1 MKLHS
6 LEVRSFKIH
15 DLRRVEFDHA
25 ITLLAGPNEAGKST
39 LLQALSAALFLRSKG
54 DSKDH
59 RALRS
64 RIHIGHPE
72 VELVF
77 SSAGQTFTLKK
88 CFSGNSGTSLLREHG
103 GQTWSGDE
111 VEEQLASILKVNGAK
126 KFEGQWAHLLIQQG
140 CSGSDP
146 LIAAEAQSRNLV
158 RRLQDE
164 GGAAVLLSAKD
175 QEVAAHFACLYEES
189 FKKGDEPKAGSPLAQ
204 AMASERDAQARLQ
217 SARERHGKLLDAAT
231 SREEASEVINI
242 KTADI
247 GKLQPEFDGTK
258 TKLAE
263 AEKLENELRSLE
275 LEAKN
280 RADEHGRLE
289 AADKDIADT
298 RAAEARLRDEI
309 APLTKSL
316 AGAEK
321 SLENAAAALSAK
333 EKAYTDATSSDEAAA
348 LRDKLTRA
356 DQTALEKSKTVKDLD
371 KVASGIRKRREELQ
385 ELETKISGITY
396 LDDEV
401 LDKLTSFS
409 DAATRAKAKLDATA
423 TRLRVISADA
433 PVKVGADTVSAG
445 DERTLT
451 LQTELLVGNGTLISL
466 TPGGESSAQEAKD
479 EEEEAARLLRDA
491 MRGCGVSSL
500 ADARKIVGEKAKL
513 VTQRDSAR
521 QGLEELDADKIDAEL
536 TEARTELKQ
545 AENTLANLQKEDPG
559 FARASSLAAAK
570 KASAASEQAAR
581 GAATARTNADAA
593 RKEASLA
600 QVNARDARDRIRGEI
615 TRLSQEADA
624 KKAQLDLLLQQ
635 NGDDAHRAAKL
646 AVALDQKTKAADAF
660 QAAKIKLDAL
670 QIETLR
676 RSVARLEGALQSAR
690 SSLQEAETTRAVA
703 LAKLQR
709 DSQEDPEA
717 ALEKAEAQHENA
729 GKALTVVRRT
739 AEARK
744 LLHRLFQD
752 QKSELAREYTRPLIQ
767 KIGAYLQC
775 VFGPRVRADL
785 DLQGDKMAG
794 IKISRDDLGEAAFD
808 FDQLSGGTAEQVAA
822 AARLAMAEVLA
833 ADYGG
838 QLPVV
843 FDDAFTNSD
852 PERTVKLQDML
863 YLAATHGLQVIVLSC
878 NPAAY
883 TGSGAKEIHLPK
895 RRFSHISKP
904 NESENAPIRE
914 PEGSPSDSL
923 PVPPIISPQTVTDEQ
938 TQHFLASLEAAGGKS
953 GNIRLRETLGW
964 NESLYES
971 VKVALIR
978 DGAIQPGQGRGGSV
992 KLLGAV

>member
-15 DLRRVEFDHA
+15 DSRRIEFDDA

-39 LLQALSAALFLRSKG
+39 LLEALSAVLFLRSKG

-59 RALRS
+59 RALHS
-64 RIHIGHPE
+64 LMHTGHPE

-77 SSAGQTFTLKK
+77 STDGQTYTLKK
-88 CFSGNSGTSLLREHG
+88 CFSGNSGTSRLLQHG
-103 GQTWSGDE
+103 GQTWNGDE
-111 VEEQLASILKVNGAK
+111 VEDQLASILRVDGAK
-126 KFEGQWAHLLIQQG
+126 KFDGQWAHLFVEQG
-140 CSGSDP
+140 RSARDP
-146 LIAAEAQSRNLV
+146 VTAAEAQSANLV

-175 QEVAAHFACLYEES
+175 QEVAAHFARLFEES
-189 FKKGDEPKAGSPLAQ
+189 FKKDDEPRAGSPLAQ

-217 SARERHGKLLDAAT
+217 SARELHGKLLDAAT
-231 SREEASEVINI
+231 SHEEASEVINI
-242 KTADI
+242 KVADI

-275 LEAKN
+275 LEARN

-309 APLTKSL
+309 APLTKTL
-316 AGAEK
+316 ADAVK
-321 SLENAAAALSAK
+321 SFENATAALSAK
-333 EKAYTDATSSDEAAA
+333 EKAYTDATKSDDAAA

-356 DQTALEKSKTVKDLD
+356 DQTALEKSKTVEDLD
-371 KVASGIRKRREELQ
+371 NVASGIRKRREELQ
-385 ELETKISGITY
+385 ELETKIAGIPH

-401 LDKLTSFS
+401 LDKLTSLS

-423 TRLRVISADA
+423 TRLRLISADA
-433 PVKVGADTVSAG
+433 PVRVGADTVSAG
-445 DERTLT
+445 DERILT
-451 LQTELLVGNGTLISL
+451 LQTELIVGDGTLISL
-466 TPGGESSAQEAKD
+466 TPGGESSAQEAKG

-491 MRGCGVSSL
+491 LRGCGVSSL
-500 ADARKIVGEKAKL
+500 ADARKVVGEKAKL
-513 VTQRDSAR
+513 ITQRDSAR
-521 QGLEELDADKIDAEL
+521 EGLEELDADKIEAEL
-536 TEARTELKQ
+536 TEAHTELKQ
-545 AENTLANLQKEDPG
+545 AENTLANLQEEDPG
-559 FARASSLAAAK
+559 FARAASLATAK

-593 RKEASLA
+593 RKEASVA
-600 QVNARDARDRIRGEI
+600 QASARDARDRIREEI
-615 TRLSQEADA
+615 SRLSQEADA

-635 NGDDAHRAAKL
+635 NGDDADRAAKL

-660 QAAKIKLDAL
+660 QAAKIKLEAM
-670 QIETLR
+670 QIDNLR

-690 SSLQEAETTRAVA
+690 SSLQEAETARAVA

-709 DSQEDPEA
+709 DSAEDPQA
-717 ALEKAEAQHENA
+717 ALQKAEAQHENA

-744 LLHRLFQD
+744 LLHRLFQE
-752 QKSELAREYTRPLIQ
+752 QKSELARAYTRPLAQ

-775 VFGPRVRADL
+775 IFGPRVSASL
-785 DLQGDKMAG
+785 ELQGDRMAG
-794 IKISRDDLGEAAFD
+794 IKISRDDFGEAAFD
-808 FDQLSGGTAEQVAA
+808 FNQLSGGTAEQVAA

-852 PERTVKLQDML
+852 SERTTKLHSML
-863 YLAATHGLQVIVLSC
+863 YLAAEHGLQVIVLSC

-883 TGSGAKEIHLPK
+883 TGMGGKEVRLPK
-895 RRFSHISKP
+895 PRFSRLSAQSPPASFQDSAGEAPTDDIAISSSP
-904 NESENAPIRE
+904 ESARMAT
-914 PEGSPSDSL
+914 PEQRAQF
-923 PVPPIISPQTVTDEQ
+923 I
-938 TQHFLASLEAAGGKS
+938 AALEAAGSKS
-953 GNIRLRETLGW
+953 GNKSLRESLAW

-971 VKVALIR
+971 VKAALIR
-978 DGAIQPGQGRGGSV
+978 DGSIEPGQGRGGSV
-992 KLLGAV
+992 KLIR